1 MFRKKILILFEKLK
15 YYLYLWGDIEYFVE
29 CMCLIFYKK
38 DKVMKRI
45 TFFIISIFCLTA
57 CDNDAPFDN
66 ENGLPLDSKTQI
78 SLFLPDAAEVKVYST
93 ATVLECRI
101 NNIWVME
108 FNSSGDTVRT
118 EYITSG
124 IANNGQPVQLLPQL
138 SFEPAN
144 GNRIVCI
151 ANTFINS
158 KAQLAGLTY
167 GNINDKFPLD
177 LDWVLNPDSPLNPE
191 FNMPMY
197 GEFIWSTA
205 NYTCQMVRAMAKI
218 EVQMGTNVQDVTG
231 NFNAETVTFKLGNSP
246 KTGFMKDS
254 IILGRFQGKQ
264 GTSDFLSLD
273 GNDIHLLQKHLPAYY
288 AGEPRTKMY
297 VPEFPSSDHSCYPT
311 MQTISDADFNKGR
324 PHLLLTKKVGA
335 IETMYRLDFY
345 DKITKKHIDIKRNHH
360 YIFTI
365 NKVMSEGYATAAD
378 AMSYPGS
385 NVDFTIKVDDDSRS
399 VTSNGQYAIIT
410 DVDTAFVSG
419 TVSNQVVAKV
429 KAFFPTEM
437 SSITSFPNISAT
449 VTSGTG
455 LSVSSLSSGDPRT
468 PRDIIITTTGSF
480 TEGVITITCG
490 NIKHRLP
497 VKKS

>member
-1 MFRKKILILFEKLK
+1 
-15 YYLYLWGDIEYFVE
+15 
-29 CMCLIFYKK
+29 
-38 DKVMKRI
+38 MKRI

-66 ENGLPLDSKTQI
+66 GREPSLESKTQI

-93 ATVLECRI
+93 ATVLECKI

-108 FNSSGDTVRT
+108 FNSSGDTVHT

-124 IANNGQPVQLLPQL
+124 IANNGQPMQLLPQL
-138 SFEPAN
+138 SFEPTN

-151 ANTFINS
+151 ANTLINS
-158 KAQLAGLTY
+158 KAQLTGLTY

-177 LDWVLNPDSPLNPE
+177 LDWVLNPGSPSNPE

-205 NYTCQMVRAMAKI
+205 NYTCPMTRSMAKI

-246 KTGFMKDS
+246 KTGYMKETS
-254 IILGRFQGKQ
+254 PLQGKQ

-273 GNDIHLLQKHLPAYY
+273 GNDINLLQKHLPAYY

-297 VPEFPSSDHSCYPT
+297 VPEFPARDHSCYPT
-311 MQTISDADFNKGR
+311 MQTISETDFNKGR
-324 PHLLLTKKVGA
+324 PHLLLTKKNGA

-345 DKITKKHIDIKRNHH
+345 DKIAKKHIDIKRNHH

-365 NKVMSEGYATAAD
+365 NKVMSEGYTTAND

-385 NVDFTIKVDDDSRS
+385 NVEYTVVINDDSRS
-399 VTSNGQYAIIT
+399 ITSNGQYAVIT

-419 TVSNQVVAKV
+419 AVSNQIVANV

-437 SSITSFPNISAT
+437 SSITSFPDISAT

-455 LSVSSLSSGDPRT
+455 LTVSSLSSGDPRT

-480 TEGVITITCG
+480 TEGIITITCG
-490 NIKHRLP
+490 NIKHRLF
-497 VKKS
+497 VKKR